1 MLRSYWQFWAISY
14 PCIEMKAFGFLGFVI
29 VVCLFV
35 SLAIEEIFF
44 FILFFYNIFYLLQ
57 QFHVC
62 VMYYVQPT

>member
-44 FILFFYNIFYLLQ
+44 SFYFFTIFFIYSNNFI
-57 QFHVC
+57 C
-62 VMYYVQPT
+62 V